1 MKPAFPKPK
10 DIRRKREAVHVFPDG
25 REVCDL
31 ETAEGKRI
39 YAGRTVG
46 MAVRQNWFCR
56 WCRLQMLR
64 SEISFDHE
72 DGRGM
77 NGSHRDDRIFRDG
90 KPYNGAVHLH
100 CNLSK
105 ASKRGY
111 GRRAV

>member
-10 DIRRKREAVHVFPDG
+10 DMRRKREAVHVFPDG
-25 REVCDL
+25 REVCQNSVAGKL
-31 ETAEGKRI
+31 EYRARTIKR
-39 YAGRTVG
+39 AQEQ
-46 MAVRQNWFCR
+46 AWLCR
-56 WCRLQMLR
+56 ICFLPMNILDVTL
-64 SEISFDHE
+64 DHE

-111 GRRAV
+111 GERAV